1 MHSDRPPVQP
11 ARPAC
16 PDGPT
21 DRETIR
27 RALRGDT
34 AAFEEVIA
42 AYSRKLY
49 AVAYGVLQNAA
60 EAEDVVQETFLKA
73 YARRWL
79 IRDPD
84 KLPAWLCRTAW
95 NRACDLLRR
104 RSKVFAP
111 GERDTMEAVAD
122 DAAPC
127 PSANLCAT
135 ERTEAVQRLLDTLPE
150 SHRVAITLRFMEGME
165 YREIEK
171 TMGLSNGALR
181 GILSRAMKTLRK
193 GIGTELFPD
202 ATGVI

>member
-1 MHSDRPPVQP
+1 MHSAHPPAQP
-11 ARPAC
+11 AHPDDPAA
-16 PDGPT
+16 
-21 DRETIR
+21 RETIR

-34 AAFEEVIA
+34 RAFEDVIA

-49 AVAYGVLQNAA
+49 AIAYGVVKNAA
-60 EAEDVVQETFLKA
+60 EAEDVVQETFLRA

-84 KLPAWLCRTAW
+84 KLPSWLYRTAW
-95 NRACDLLRR
+95 NRACDLVRK
-104 RSKVFAP
+104 RSKFFLP

-122 DAAPC
+122 EATPC
-127 PSANLCAT
+127 PGASLCAT

-165 YREIEK
+165 YSEIEK

-181 GILSRAMKTLRK
+181 GILGRAMKTLRK
-193 GIGTELFPD
+193 GIGAALFTD

>member
-1 MHSDRPPVQP
+1 MQGDRPPAQL
-11 ARPAC
+11 AH
-16 PDGPT
+16 PDDPV
-21 DRETIR
+21 DRDTIR

-34 AAFEEVIA
+34 AAFEEIIA

-84 KLPAWLCRTAW
+84 KLPSWLCRTAW
-95 NRACDLLRR
+95 NRACDLVRR
-104 RSKVFAP
+104 RPRFFLP
-111 GERDTMEAVAD
+111 GEPDTMEAVAD
-122 DAAPC
+122 EAAPC

-165 YREIEK
+165 YSEIEK

-181 GILSRAMKTLRK
+181 GILGRAMKTLRK
-193 GIGTELFPD
+193 GIGPALFTDP
-202 ATGVI
+202 A